1 MENRAMQFKS
11 YVTIIALLICLGQT
25 EVRAQGPEPAKKILD
40 SALQVAS
47 STHKNVFLIF
57 HASWC
62 IWCRRLDSVLTNA
75 EVSPLIAKH
84 FVVTHLDVLERG
96 DKKSA
101 LENPGAEEILRKL
114 SGEESGLPYYAFL
127 DPKGKKIADSNVMPG
142 KSKNIGFPGSSEE
155 KIAFQEILGKSS
167 PSMTAA
173 ERSAIMSHFGMR

>member
-1 MENRAMQFKS
+1 MRCKNSF
-11 YVTIIALLICLGQT
+11 VIIALFMCLGQT
-25 EVRAQGPEPAKKILD
+25 AVRAQGPEPAKKILD

-47 STHKNVFLIF
+47 STHRNVFLIF

-84 FVVTHLDVLERG
+84 LVVTRLDVLEHS
-96 DKKSA
+96 DKKA
-101 LENPGAEEILRKL
+101 TLENPGAEEILRKL
-114 SGEESGLPYYAFL
+114 GGEESGLPYYAFL
-127 DPKGKKIADSNVMPG
+127 NAKGKKITDSNVMPG

-155 KIAFQEILGKSS
+155 KTAFQEILRKSS

-173 ERSAIMSHFGMR
+173 ELSAVMSHFDTK